1 MEPNQ
6 TTQPLAAQTPGT
18 NSQSTID
25 PTALAL
31 SRAIRSVESNGDY
44 NAVGDNGQSH
54 GAYQFNN
61 DNFKNWATEQGLDP
75 NDMSEQN
82 QDHVAYNRIEGLLK
96 QGVPPSQVAAIWNG
110 AKYENGQYQA
120 INPEYVDKV
129 KNAYQQQSGGQGGQ
143 SGSQLAPG
151 VPALQLNSD
160 NGSQSPSNESSQP
173 QEPSLGSEL
182 IGRTNDAST
191 AISNTMSGKINPLS
205 GLIQVGGAAAG
216 GLGDILNK
224 GLELIP
230 GVKQVE
236 GLIGQGVGALAQTPV
251 GQSVASS
258 IKSFSAAHPEL
269 SADIGAGFN
278 IATAIPIFDGLA
290 AVKDVAMDGVAKALQ
305 STAEKGFIN
314 DTADIITKTATKT
327 GPAFLEKNPTV
338 LRDMVDRRLIPSI
351 GSNGTLQT
359 GDAVAKSWSTITDAN
374 SQVKAALQGAKYTS
388 VGEDATPILD
398 KALSSYPNSEFTP
411 TDILDN
417 AKELT
422 PQNSALWKKF
432 EAGQASMADVNTLRS
447 DLDQA
452 VKSVYANTAQAPI
465 KKDMGAQLASAMREF
480 VQTNAPETQQAF
492 QEMTKQFNIQKALKL
507 IQGKSPQI
515 GIGDNIVKDMATAGG
530 EMAGNA
536 TGIPFAGAYGGNQAG
551 SYVVRKFGGGAL
563 QRGILARTGVDAV
576 TAAKGSLLKGL
587 VKVGAGALAQ
597 KAVNK

>member
-1 MEPNQ
+1 MDNQ
-6 TTQPLAAQTPGT
+6 LDPQVVNLAKSIRQT
-18 NSQSTID
+18 
-25 PTALAL
+25 
-31 SRAIRSVESNGDY
+31 ESGGDY
-44 NAVGDNGQSH
+44 NTPGKSGEL
-54 GAYQFNN
+54 GGYQFTKDTWNTEAPKYGIN
-61 DNFKNWATEQGLDP
+61 TPLSQATPEQ
-75 NDMSEQN
+75 QN
-82 QDHVAYNRIEGLLK
+82 AVAYNQIK
-96 QGVPPSQVAAIWNG
+96 AWKDQGKDVTQIASMWNAGQGEPDAYTGKFSDGSPSTGTNKYGVKFDVPAYAKSVAT
-110 AKYENGQYQA
+110 
-120 INPEYVDKV
+120 
-129 KNAYQQQSGGQGGQ
+129 AYQTLKNGGQGGQ
-143 SGSQLAPG
+143 NQLAPG
-151 VPALQLNSD
+151 IPSLQVSK
-160 NGSQSPSNESSQP
+160 SPSNESSQP
-173 QEPSLGSEL
+173 QEPGLGSEL

-398 KALSSYPNSEFTP
+398 KTLSSYPNSEFTP

-576 TAAKGSLLKGL
+576 TATKGSLLKGL
-587 VKVGAGALAQ
+587 VKIGAGAAAQ
-597 KAVNK
+597 KATSGQ

>member
-1 MEPNQ
+1 MDPQ
-6 TTQPLAAQTPGT
+6 TLTQPAAQTPGASPV
-18 NSQSTID
+18 SQGTPTID
-25 PTALAL
+25 PTAITL

-54 GAYQFNN
+54 GAYQFNK
-61 DNFKNWATEQGLDP
+61 DNFQQWATEQGLDP
-75 NDMSEQN
+75 NDFSQTN

-110 AKYENGQYQA
+110 ATKVNGQYQA
-120 INPEYVDKV
+120 INPAYVDKV
-129 KNAYQQQSGGQGGQ
+129 KNAYQQQLGGQ

-151 VPALQLNSD
+151 VPALTLSPNSASD
-160 NGSQSPSNESSQP
+160 NSQSQT
-173 QEPSLGSEL
+173 QEPSLGSQL

-258 IKSFSAAHPEL
+258 IKSFSDAHPEL

-278 IATAIPIFDGLA
+278 IVTAIPIFDGLA
-290 AVKDVAMDGVAKALQ
+290 AVKDVAMDGIAKALQ
-305 STAEKGFIN
+305 GAAEKGFVN
-314 DTADIITKTATKT
+314 DTADIIAKTATKT
-327 GPAFLEKNPTV
+327 GPKFLADNPTV
-338 LRDMVDRRLIPSI
+338 LQDMVDRRLIPSV
-351 GSNGTLQT
+351 GTNGTLQT
-359 GDAVAKSWSTITDAN
+359 GDAVTKSWSSITDAN
-374 SQVKAALQGAKYTS
+374 AQVKSALNTAKYTS

-398 KALSSYPNSEFTP
+398 KAVAAYPNSEFTP

-452 VKSVYANTAQAPI
+452 VKSVYATTAQAPI
-465 KKDMGAQLASAMREF
+465 KKDMGSQLANAMRDF
-480 VQTNAPETQQAF
+480 VQTNAPETQSSF
-492 QEMTKQFNIQKALKL
+492 QEMTKQFNIQKALKF
-507 IQGKSPQI
+507 IQGKSPKV
-515 GIGDNIVKDMATAGG
+515 GIGGNIIKDVATAGG